1 MPKLLLHIMIISFL
15 QSLMA
20 CGQQTYD
27 QKLQSLYGN
36 SSIPVIKPKEVKD
49 KLAEKEVVLLD
60 TRSAKEY
67 SVSHLPGAKFVGYD
81 NFDISLVKE
90 VPKDREIVVYCA
102 VGYRSDKIGEKLREA
117 GFENVK
123 NLYGGIFQ
131 WKNENFDVVNQQ
143 GEVTDSVHT
152 YNKRWSKWL
161 EEGKGI
167 KVYE

>member
-1 MPKLLLHIMIISFL
+1 MYKIWLNIMLLSFL

-27 QKLQSLYGN
+27 QKLQSLYKN
-36 SSIPVIKPKEVKD
+36 TVPLIQPHEVKQ
-49 KLAEKEVVLLD
+49 KLNQQDVVILD

-67 SVSHLPGAKFVGYD
+67 SVSHLPNAKFIDYD
-81 NFDISLVKE
+81 RFDISQLEDVS
-90 VPKDREIVVYCA
+90 KDREVVVYCS
-102 VGYRSDKIGEKLREA
+102 VGYRSEKIGEKLQEA
-117 GFENVK
+117 GFKNVS
-123 NLYGGIFQ
+123 NMYGGIFQ
-131 WKNENFDVVNQQ
+131 WKNADFEVINQE
-143 GEVTDSVHT
+143 GEITDSVHT

>member
-1 MPKLLLHIMIISFL
+1 MLKIWLNIMLLSFL
-15 QSLMA
+15 QSLVA

-27 QKLQSLYGN
+27 QKLQSLYKN
-36 SSIPVIKPKEVKD
+36 TVSLIQPQEVKA
-49 KLAEKEVVLLD
+49 KLNKEDVVILD

-67 SVSHLPGAKFVGYD
+67 SVSHIPNAKFIGYD
-81 NFDISLVKE
+81 HFDISQVKDI
-90 VPKDREIVVYCA
+90 PRDKEIIVYCS
-102 VGYRSDKIGEKLREA
+102 VGYRSEKIGEKLKEA
-117 GFENVK
+117 GFNNVS
-123 NLYGGIFQ
+123 NIYGGIFQ
-131 WKNENFDVVNQQ
+131 WKNEDLDVVNQK

>member
-1 MPKLLLHIMIISFL
+1 MHKIWLHIMLLSFL
-15 QSLMA
+15 QSLVA

-27 QKLQSLYGN
+27 QKLQSLYKN
-36 SSIPVIKPKEVKD
+36 TVPLIQPQEVKQ
-49 KLAEKEVVLLD
+49 KLNQQDVVILD

-67 SVSHLPGAKFVGYD
+67 SVSHLPNAKFVGYD
-81 NFDISLVKE
+81 HFDISQVE
-90 VPKDREIVVYCA
+90 DIPKHKKVVVYCS
-102 VGYRSDKIGEKLREA
+102 VGYRSEKIGEKLQEA
-117 GFENVK
+117 GFENVS
-123 NLYGGIFQ
+123 NMYGGIFQ
-131 WKNENFDVVNQQ
+131 WKNEGLDVVNQE

>member
-1 MPKLLLHIMIISFL
+1 MHKIWLNIMLLSFL
-15 QSLMA
+15 QSLVA

-27 QKLQSLYGN
+27 QKLQSLYKN
-36 SSIPVIKPKEVKD
+36 TVSLIQPQEVKE
-49 KLAEKEVVLLD
+49 KLNREDVVILD

-67 SVSHLPGAKFVGYD
+67 SVSHLPNAKFVGYD
-81 NFDISLVKE
+81 HFDVSQLE
-90 VPKDREIVVYCA
+90 VIPKDKEIIVYCS
-102 VGYRSDKIGEKLREA
+102 VGYRSEKIGEKLQEA
-117 GFENVK
+117 GFENVS
-123 NLYGGIFQ
+123 NIYGGIFQ
-131 WKNENFDVVNQQ
+131 WKNEDLDVVNQE

>member
-1 MPKLLLHIMIISFL
+1 MHKILINMMILSFL
-15 QSLMA
+15 QSLVA

-27 QKLQSLYGN
+27 QKLK
-36 SSIPVIKPKEVKD
+36 SIYSNTVNLVQPKEVSE
-49 KLAEKEVVLLD
+49 KLNDENTVLLD

-67 SVSHLPGAKFVGYD
+67 AVSHLPNAKFIDYD
-81 NFDISLVKE
+81 RFEIEQLSEIDKDKE
-90 VPKDREIVVYCA
+90 IIVYCS
-102 VGYRSDKIGEKLREA
+102 VGYRSEKIGEKLKEA
-117 GFENVK
+117 GYQNVK

-131 WKNENFDVVNQQ
+131 WKNENFDVVNQE

-152 YNKRWSKWL
+152 YNKRWGKWL

>member
-1 MPKLLLHIMIISFL
+1 MLLSFL
-15 QSLMA
+15 QSLVA

-27 QKLQSLYGN
+27 QKLQSLYKN
-36 SSIPVIKPKEVKD
+36 TVSLIQPQEVNKKLNKEDVVI
-49 KLAEKEVVLLD
+49 LD

-67 SVSHLPGAKFVGYD
+67 SVSHLPNAKFVGYD
-81 NFDISLVKE
+81 HFDIAQVKDI
-90 VPKDREIVVYCA
+90 PKDKEIIVYCS
-102 VGYRSDKIGEKLREA
+102 VGYRSEKIGEKLKEA
-117 GFENVK
+117 GFENVS
-123 NLYGGIFQ
+123 NIYGGIFQ
-131 WKNENFDVVNQQ
+131 WKNENLDVVNQE